1 MHDETV
7 IMEIEAEPVRV
18 IVDEPTDGSGP
29 AAGGTVLMLSPYG
42 MNAESMFAP
51 AFVLASNGLRVLRLD
66 GRNSPNGT
74 ATALRG
80 FRLSRLARDIREA
93 LDRFRPD
100 GLFAMS
106 LAAPAALR
114 ALSEHA
120 VPATALVIPV
130 VHFRA
135 TLRAVLGEDWFD
147 RVGWDHDTAYYSV
160 LGHDVDTD
168 MVRDCQ
174 RNRFET
180 LDDTRRDLA
189 AAGGRVAM
197 FASDVD
203 PWVDIYEVRAV
214 AEATGA
220 ELTEIPLAGHV
231 LYRNPVL
238 AMRFFAEAATWL
250 IGLIHADGRAVTVP
264 PFAQVVSALEETRR
278 LSPQGAR

>member
-7 IMEIEAEPVRV
+7 IMQVEAEPVRV

-29 AAGGTVLMLSPYG
+29 AAGATVLMLSPYG

-66 GRNSPNGT
+66 ARNSPNGT

-80 FRLSRLARDIREA
+80 FRMSRLARDIGEA
-93 LDRFRPD
+93 LDRFCPD

-114 ALSEHA
+114 ALSDHP
-120 VPATALVIPV
+120 VRATALVIPV
-130 VHFRA
+130 VHLRA
-135 TLRAVLGEDWFD
+135 TLLAVLDEDWFA
-147 RVGWDHDTAYYSV
+147 RTAWDHDTEFTCV
-160 LGHDVDTD
+160 LGHDVDID

-203 PWVDIYEVRAV
+203 PWVDIDEVRSV
-214 AEATGA
+214 AASAGA
-220 ELTEIPLAGHV
+220 ELTEIPMAGHI
-231 LYRNPVL
+231 LYRNPAL

-250 IGLIHADGRAVTVP
+250 TGLIHADGRTVTVP
-264 PFAQVVSALEETRR
+264 PFAQVISALEESRR
-278 LSPQGAR
+278 PSPQEVR